1 MICMGFQTRQMCCVL
16 SLTCVGLLT
25 AAFAENFA
33 DMSTT
38 AGHWLPV
45 MHSMDTGAG
54 DFTRPCDCYAG
65 FQEIFV
71 PRLTSHMHSGAPTA
85 VHPNHTLLM
94 LLPLPDTTPRNKTTI
109 EAVNVKR
116 APFALGSL
124 PIGEEP
130 SPVLAACLIH
140 DIVALS

>member
-1 MICMGFQTRQMCCVL
+1 
-16 SLTCVGLLT
+16 
-25 AAFAENFA
+25 
-33 DMSTT
+33 
-38 AGHWLPV
+38 
-45 MHSMDTGAG
+45 
-54 DFTRPCDCYAG
+54 
-65 FQEIFV
+65 
-71 PRLTSHMHSGAPTA
+71 
-85 VHPNHTLLM
+85 M

-140 DIVALS
+140 GIVALYSASLPLPKRAMQVMYACDAYKQAEAPSSCMCWLDL